1 MSQLP
6 LVTQYNSGATF
17 DAERRHRV
25 RLWRYWAPGPRV
37 LWVMLN
43 PSTADEDV
51 LDPTVRRCVGFSRR
65 WGFGGLYVGNLFT
78 RVSSDP
84 RALRTAAGR
93 IGAQQLTDDW
103 ELRAMA
109 HASTQVIV
117 AWGQDAAVKSAGGS
131 LRAREVTSLLA
142 DYMPL
147 CLGITKAGHP
157 RHPLYVPYKAVRVPY
172 IRADHSHRP

>member
-25 RLWRYWAPGPRV
+25 RLWRQWAPGPRV

-43 PSTADEDV
+43 PSTADETT

-78 RVSSDP
+78 LVSSDP
-84 RALRTAAGR
+84 RALKTAAGR
-93 IGAQQLTDDW
+93 IGSNRLTANQ

-109 HASTQVIV
+109 HASAQVIF
-117 AWGQDAAVKSAGGS
+117 AWGQWRGAEI
-131 LRAREVTSLLA
+131 RAREVTALLA
-142 DYMPL
+142 DYVPV
-147 CLGITKAGHP
+147 CLGVTKAGHP
-157 RHPLYVPYKAVRVPY
+157 RHPLYVPYKAIRVPY
-172 IRADHSHRP
+172 VRLDKPLP